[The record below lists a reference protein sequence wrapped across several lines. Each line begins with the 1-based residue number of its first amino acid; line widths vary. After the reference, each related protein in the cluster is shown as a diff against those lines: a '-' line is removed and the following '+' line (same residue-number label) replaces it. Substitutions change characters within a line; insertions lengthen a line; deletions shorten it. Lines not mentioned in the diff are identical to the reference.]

1 MLHAYSIRMWQ
12 EHHGST
18 LHLLHEGGTGRK
30 HMRGSPSLSLK
41 TKECP
46 PEEHRMEKGRGAAQ
60 RCASVT
66 GRSKKELGLEWR
78 LHNKKRV
85 TTERMGFG
93 MYEG

>member
-1 MLHAYSIRMWQ
+1 MHYSIRMWQ

-18 LHLLHEGGTGRK
+18 LHLLHEGGMGRK
-30 HMRGSPSLSLK
+30 HMSLQ

-46 PEEHRMEKGRGAAQ
+46 PEEQRMEKGRGAVQ

-66 GRSKKELGLEWR
+66 GRSKKELRLEWR

-85 TTERMGFG
+85 TTERVGFG
-93 MYEG
+93 MYEC